1 MKRDETSSL
10 VSLPSFL
17 SPLPTIHDLVRAL
30 AQREGVEAVV
40 ILGRDGLLIDTRT
53 AGNLDGEHLAAL
65 APAVASAA
73 ESIGQAAG
81 RGPLLTTVIE
91 YDRGHAILSAVSP
104 EALLLLIVHPS
115 AHLSALLYDLRRHRA
130 NIASLV

>member
-1 MKRDETSSL
+1 
-10 VSLPSFL
+10 
-17 SPLPTIHDLVRAL
+17 LPTIHDLVRAL

-53 AGNLDGEHLAAL
+53 KGDLDGEHLAAMT
-65 APAVASAA
+65 PAIASAA
-73 ESIGQAAG
+73 EAIGHAAG
-81 RGPLLTTVIE
+81 RGSLITTVIE
-91 YDRGHAILSAVSP
+91 YERGHAIVSAVSP

-115 AHLSALLYDLRRHRA
+115 AHLGALLHDLRRHRA

>member
-1 MKRDETSSL
+1 M
-10 VSLPSFL
+10 
-17 SPLPTIHDLVRAL
+17 PTIHDLVRAL

-53 AGNLDGEHLAAL
+53 SGDLDGEHLAAL
-65 APAVASAA
+65 TPAIAAAAQAIGEAS
-73 ESIGQAAG
+73 G
-81 RGPLLTTVIE
+81 RGSFVTSVLE
-91 YDRGHAILSAVSP
+91 YERGHAIISAVSA
-104 EALLLLIVHPS
+104 EALLLLVVHPS

>member
-1 MKRDETSSL
+1 M
-10 VSLPSFL
+10 
-17 SPLPTIHDLVRAL
+17 PTIHDLVRAL

-53 AGNLDGEHLAAL
+53 NGDLDGEHLAAL
-65 APAVASAA
+65 APGLASAA
-73 ESIGQAAG
+73 NAVGHAANQGSFVTSVTEFES
-81 RGPLLTTVIE
+81 
-91 YDRGHAILSAVSP
+91 GHAILSAVSP

-115 AHLSALLYDLRRHRA
+115 AHLGALLYDLRRHRA

>member
-1 MKRDETSSL
+1 MLRLEPTAE
-10 VSLPSFL
+10 

-65 APAVASAA
+65 SPAVASAA
-73 ESIGQAAG
+73 EALGQAAG
-81 RGPLLTTVIE
+81 HGSFVTTVVE
-91 YDRGHAILSAVSP
+91 YERGHAIVSAISGD
-104 EALLLLIVHPS
+104 ALLLLVVHDS
-115 AHLSALLYDLRRHRA
+115 ANLGALLFDLRRHRA